1 MVLNCP
7 KLPQEK
13 KEEAATDEPAMVAA
27 SVAMDCG

>member
-13 KEEAATDEPAMVAA
+13 KEEAATDEPAKEAA
-27 SVAMDCG
+27 DEAKD